1 MSKFK
6 NMKIAITPEQ
16 PLDELVRES
25 EMLNYK
31 DFYNLNSINAV
42 EIETF
47 VDGTYDVYRSRVG
60 SNIRLTTLKELK
72 EMRV

>member
-1 MSKFK
+1 MSEFDIFFDEYENKH
-6 NMKIAITPEQ
+6 NCSPEKYECFEAGQ
-16 PLDELVRES
+16 QSKQD
-25 EMLNYK
+25 
-31 DFYNLNSINAV
+31 

-72 EMRV
+72 EMQL

>member
-6 NMKIAITPEQ
+6 NMKIAITHEQ
-16 PLDELVRES
+16 PLDEVMAELERLS
-25 EMLNYK
+25 YK
-31 DFYNLNSINAV
+31 DFYKLNSINAV

-72 EMRV
+72 EMQP

>member
-1 MSKFK
+1 MIKFK

-16 PLDELVRES
+16 PLDEVMVELER
-25 EMLNYK
+25 LNYK
-31 DFYNLNSINAV
+31 DFYMLNAINAV

-60 SNIRLTTLKELK
+60 SNIRLTTLKEIKAMQL
-72 EMRV
+72 

>member
-16 PLDELVRES
+16 PLDEVMAELERLS
-25 EMLNYK
+25 YK
-31 DFYNLNSINAV
+31 DFYKLNSINAV

-72 EMRV
+72 GMQI

>member
-6 NMKIAITPEQ
+6 SMKFDISKDQ
-16 PLDELVRES
+16 PLDEVVTELERLS
-25 EMLNYK
+25 YK
-31 DFYNLNSINAV
+31 DFYKLNSINAV

-47 VDGTYDVYRSRVG
+47 VDGTYDVYRSRMG

-72 EMRV
+72 EMQP

>member
-6 NMKIAITPEQ
+6 NMKIAITHEQ
-16 PLDELVRES
+16 PVDEVMAELERLS
-25 EMLNYK
+25 YK
-31 DFYNLNSINAV
+31 DFYKLNSINAV

-72 EMRV
+72 EMQL

>member
-6 NMKIAITPEQ
+6 NMKIAITHEQ
-16 PLDELVRES
+16 PVDEVMAELERLS
-25 EMLNYK
+25 YK
-31 DFYNLNSINAV
+31 DFYKLNSINAV

-72 EMRV
+72 EMQP

>member
-1 MSKFK
+1 MSDYK
-6 NMKIAITPEQ
+6 NLKVEINKEQ
-16 PLDELVRES
+16 PLDDVVKELERLS
-25 EMLNYK
+25 YK
-31 DFYNLNSINAV
+31 DFYKLNSINAV

-72 EMRV
+72 EMQL

>member
-6 NMKIAITPEQ
+6 SMKFDISKDQ
-16 PLDELVRES
+16 PLDEVVTELERLS
-25 EMLNYK
+25 YK
-31 DFYNLNSINAV
+31 DFYKLNSINAV

-72 EMRV
+72 EMQP

>member
-6 NMKIAITPEQ
+6 SMKFDISKDQ
-16 PLDELVRES
+16 PLDEVVTELERLS
-25 EMLNYK
+25 YK
-31 DFYNLNSINAV
+31 DFYKLNSINAV

-72 EMRV
+72 EMQL

>member
-6 NMKIAITPEQ
+6 NMKIAITHEQ
-16 PLDELVRES
+16 PLDEVVVELERLS
-25 EMLNYK
+25 YK
-31 DFYNLNSINAV
+31 DFYKLNSINAV

-72 EMRV
+72 EMQL

>member
-6 NMKIAITPEQ
+6 NMKIATTPEQ
-16 PLDELVRES
+16 PVDEVMAELERLS
-25 EMLNYK
+25 YK
-31 DFYNLNSINAV
+31 DFYKLNSINAV

-72 EMRV
+72 EMQL

>member
-16 PLDELVRES
+16 PVDEVMAELERLS
-25 EMLNYK
+25 YK
-31 DFYNLNSINAV
+31 DFYKLNSINAV

-72 EMRV
+72 GMQI